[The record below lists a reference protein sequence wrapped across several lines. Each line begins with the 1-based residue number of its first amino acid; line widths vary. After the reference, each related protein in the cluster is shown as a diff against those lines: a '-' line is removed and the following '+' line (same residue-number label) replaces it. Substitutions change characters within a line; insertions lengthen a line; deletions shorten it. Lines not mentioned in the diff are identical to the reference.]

1 MSTAEDLAAYKAAV
15 DARYRNTGLTMQETL
30 AAKRAAEAKAEAAL
44 ASADRDGYFL
54 PGVKMTVDGVEY
66 PVGRLAWIFS
76 HACGCQYG
84 VTIVCEESVTESAAW
99 LLMCDTKAEVR
110 ARQKRG
116 DTAALRPKTDLDLS
130 DICTHGGTS

>member
-1 MSTAEDLAAYKAAV
+1 MSTVAEDLAAYKATV
-15 DARYRNTGLTMQETL
+15 DAKYRNTGLTLKETL
-30 AAKRAAEAKAEAAL
+30 AANAAAEAAAKTRD
-44 ASADRDGYFL
+44 ADPYFL

-66 PVGRLAWIFS
+66 PARSLNWVFS

-99 LLMCDTKAEVR
+99 LLMCDTKTEVR

-116 DTAALRPKTDLDLS
+116 DTIALRPRAELDLS
-130 DICTHGGTS
+130 DCPHREVAL